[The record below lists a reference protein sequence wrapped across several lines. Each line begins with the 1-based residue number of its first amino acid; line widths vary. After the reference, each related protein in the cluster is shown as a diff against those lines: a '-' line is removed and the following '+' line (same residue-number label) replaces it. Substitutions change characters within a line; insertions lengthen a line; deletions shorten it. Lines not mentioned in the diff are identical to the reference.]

1 MTATHRYRCG
11 CGIVFG
17 DQIAYERHLFAEHNR
32 LRDPIGAVVGP
43 SLETGS
49 EGTK

>member
-1 MTATHRYRCG
+1 MTATHRYQCG

-32 LRDPIGAVVGP
+32 LRDPIAAVIADD
-43 SLETGS
+43 
-49 EGTK
+49 